1 VNQKVAKI
9 SAQSQ
14 ILLNGTQIASYNW
27 QLRNRCAKRFRT
39 RKVTRIMKNHWNRLT
54 AIFTLAAVLATTLF
68 VGTQPV
74 QAKSSTWKK
83 VAIGAAAVAGY
94 GAVKGKKGLAIAGA
108 AVAAGSYLKAK
119 HDKKKE
125 WNRTHRYRSSRYR
138 SSRYRYSR

>member
-1 VNQKVAKI
+1 
-9 SAQSQ
+9 
-14 ILLNGTQIASYNW
+14 
-27 QLRNRCAKRFRT
+27 
-39 RKVTRIMKNHWNRLT
+39 MKNHWNRLT

-68 VGTQPV
+68 VGTKPV

-125 WNRTHRYRSSRYR
+125 WNSTHRYRSSRYR